1 MEIEYM
7 KLKDLKPYEKN
18 AKLHPEYQLE
28 QIKKSIQDFGFNDP
42 IAIDHNNVIVEGHG
56 RYFAAKELKLK
67 TVPVIRL
74 DLNEEARK
82 AYGLV
87 HNKLTMNTGF
97 DFDNLMGELESL
109 SVDMEQYG
117 FEVEEEENNYT
128 IENREYSA
136 EDFDDEKFEY
146 ECPECGFRFNA

>member
-7 KLKDLKPYEKN
+7 KLKDLKPYKKN

-42 IAIDHNNVIVEGHG
+42 IAIDANNVIIEGHG
-56 RYFAAKELKLK
+56 RYLAAKELKLK

-74 DLNEEARK
+74 DLNDDARK

-97 DFDNLMGELESL
+97 DFDNLMGELETL

-117 FEVEEEENNYT
+117 FEAEEEENNYT